1 MTAHLIKIGN
11 SQGIRIPS
19 TVLKQYQ
26 FGEDIELTLRD
37 DGILISPQKPHP
49 RAGWAEDAKRESL
62 RLTKEDRVWLDAPLS
77 AKSDKSEWT
86 WE

>member
-1 MTAHLIKIGN
+1 MTTHLIKIGN

-19 TVLKQYQ
+19 TVLKQYE
-26 FGEDIELTLRD
+26 FGNDIELTLRE

-49 RAGWAEDAKRESL
+49 RAGWAEAAKRESG
-62 RLTKEDRVWLDAPLS
+62 RLTKEDREWLDAPLADDS
-77 AKSDKSEWT
+77 GWT